1 MLQTNGTA
9 PSAKANG
16 VKHPNLQRIS
26 SLEPD
31 GPDANTD
38 MCSRATRRYAAQL
51 KTDPQLA
58 GAALDYEAKDHL
70 RKCFERGDTTNQLV
84 ESVCRAYAS
93 RKVLGSAVG
102 DAAEFSYITYAQLW
116 ERIQTLAS
124 GAPPP
129 AGRHSPP
136 RLRPVTAPS
145 RSRQLYACASVSR
158 VSAPCS
164 CMWSSCM

>member
-1 MLQTNGTA
+1 
-9 PSAKANG
+9 
-16 VKHPNLQRIS
+16 
-26 SLEPD
+26 
-31 GPDANTD
+31 

-70 RKCFERGDTTNQLV
+70 RRCFERGDTTNQLV

-129 AGRHSPP
+129 PAATGPG
-136 RLRPVTAPS
+136 L
-145 RSRQLYACASVSR
+145 
-158 VSAPCS
+158 APCHYPRS
-164 CMWSSCM
+164 VCVTRPHIPA